1 MRFTHTFLAS
11 PLRLL
16 LLALALA
23 GSAAAIATA
32 ATGASAA
39 SGGIGTGGGAGAT
52 AVAPS
57 DVDLS
62 SAKYA
67 QLWERVTPA
76 NKRWARSTSDCESGH
91 DPDAIGGNGVYRGAF
106 QFTKQTWSTS
116 PKTPGGDPIDYD
128 YKTQAVVAVN
138 LKLRVGTGPW
148 PVCG

>member
-16 LLALALA
+16 LLSLALA
-23 GSAAAIATA
+23 GSIAAA
-32 ATGASAA
+32 ATGASAS
-39 SGGIGTGGGAGAT
+39 SGGIGTGGGGGAT
-52 AVAPS
+52 ATASSGVN
-57 DVDLS
+57 LS
-62 SAKYA
+62 TAKYA
-67 QLWERVTPA
+67 QMWERVTPA

-91 DPDAIGGNGVYRGAF
+91 DPDAIGGNGIYRGAF
-106 QFTKQTWSTS
+106 QFTKRTWSTS
-116 PKTPGGDPIDYD
+116 PRTPGGDPIDYD